1 MIKIKIIGQRLLCII
16 AFLFLISCET
26 TLPSTS
32 FPELRYNHLPLIRLD
47 AVRIDVIQNYKSSG
61 VKPYVEHE
69 FPRRPAIVAA
79 QWAKDRLKAVG
90 VRNIVRA
97 TIITGAVV
105 EVPLKRTTGIRG
117 AFTTDQSERYDGTL
131 SIKIEIIGP
140 HGRQLASVQSK
151 ANRSRTIPENITVTD
166 REEVW
171 FRMAEAMMNDLNL
184 SLERQIRNHF
194 KRWLR

>member
-1 MIKIKIIGQRLLCII
+1 MQ
-16 AFLFLISCET
+16 
-26 TLPSTS
+26 
-32 FPELRYNHLPLIRLD
+32 
-47 AVRIDVIQNYKSSG
+47 
-61 VKPYVEHE
+61 
-69 FPRRPAIVAA
+69 
-79 QWAKDRLKAVG
+79 
-90 VRNIVRA
+90 
-97 TIITGAVV
+97 
-105 EVPLKRTTGIRG
+105 RTTGIRG

-151 ANRSRTIPENITVTD
+151 ANRSRTVPENITVTD

-184 SLERQIRNHF
+184 SLERQLLKHF